1 MTYGSSI
8 GLLLGNIIHAADV
21 FWARRLHRRPHF
33 LPVLL
38 LFVTWQCNRRCS
50 MCGVSRIPS
59 PLSEPELSLE
69 EYVAVFRS
77 ARRLGTRLMLVSGGE
92 ALTRGPMLFD
102 LIASAREHGIA
113 THLCTNGGLV
123 TDETAER
130 LQECGTQSIS
140 VSLESP
146 EPAVNDRIRG
156 AGSYIQAIEALSR
169 FRRLAPRIHL
179 GVNCTITALNFRGVA
194 SMIPFAES
202 LGVHQIKFA
211 PVHVNL
217 LHQHKEKGDFGE
229 LLFQESQLP
238 ELRAEMRALSA
249 AVRKTR
255 LLATSPYFINQIPDS
270 LWNRRLTMCFAGY
283 SACAMDP
290 YGYISPCPDI
300 ATSLSVRK
308 RPLDAWWRSEEF
320 DVLRHRVDACDCR
333 CWDALFAEM
342 SLRLG
347 DHSLWDGL
355 WRTLRSF
362 TFYYGK
368 PRS

>member
-1 MTYGSSI
+1 
-8 GLLLGNIIHAADV
+8 
-21 FWARRLHRRPHF
+21 
-33 LPVLL
+33 
-38 LFVTWQCNRRCS
+38 

-59 PLSEPELSLE
+59 PLNEPELSLE

-92 ALTRGPMLFD
+92 ALTRGAMLFD

-146 EPAVNDRIRG
+146 DSAINDRIRG
-156 AGSYIQAIEALSR
+156 AGSHRQAIEALGR
-169 FRRLAPRIHL
+169 FQRLAPRVHL
-179 GVNCTITALNFRGVA
+179 GINCTITSLNFRGVA
-194 SMIPFAES
+194 NMVPFAES

-217 LHQHKEKGDFGE
+217 LHHHKEAGDFGE
-229 LLFQESQLP
+229 LLFQEAQWP

-255 LLATSPYFINQIPDS
+255 LLATSPYFINRIPGS
-270 LWNRRLTMCFAGY
+270 PRERRLAACYAGY

-300 ATSLSVRK
+300 ATTLSVRQ
-308 RPLDAWWRSEEF
+308 RPLDAWWQSEEF
-320 DVLRHRVDACDCR
+320 DALRRQVDACDCR

-342 SLRLG
+342 SLRMG
-347 DHSLWDGL
+347 ANSLWDGF

-368 PRS
+368 SQP